1 MGDYL
6 VGEHWVLGAHQRKGV
21 HMLQAAK
28 TKVNPSKKGEQSQTH
43 ACAHVNTI
51 YKISTYTCII

>member
-43 ACAHVNTI
+43 ACTHVNTI
-51 YKISTYTCII
+51 

>member
-28 TKVNPSKKGEQSQTH
+28 TKVNPSKKGEQTQTH
-43 ACAHVNTI
+43 MLAHMYTL
-51 YKISTYTCII
+51 YKKYPHTLA